1 MSGAVNQ
8 HEALLRLG
16 ASTAEAIAQ
25 VLEMFAP
32 GAVERGEVSVLEG
45 QKSPFGMVDPGT
57 VAAGV
62 SYVDGV
68 TGANVFLAPAATAR
82 ALAVRMGAGEEAEE
96 GDPLTE
102 LELSA
107 VSEASNQM
115 MAAAAGAV
123 GVVLGQEIEIS
134 PPQTRTIDSA
144 AQADEMF
151 GSAPYAT
158 TTTFLIGG
166 APCRLIQLVPSAFV
180 TRVGQAM
187 NEFAADDGQ
196 SAAASAASADED
208 GPRDVE
214 ETLRGI
220 SMRVWAELGR
230 TRLPL
235 SETLTLPLGAV
246 VELDRHAEA
255 PVDLYVNGLR
265 FAQGSL
271 MVDDNGHWTIR
282 VIEMESRELTA
293 SALEN

>member
-1 MSGAVNQ
+1 VSGAVDQ

-32 GAVERGEVSVLEG
+32 GEVERGEVSVLEG
-45 QKSPFGMVDPGT
+45 DGSPFASLEPGT

-82 ALAVRMGAGEEAEE
+82 LLAAKMGAGAEVEEDA
-96 GDPLTE
+96 PLTE
-102 LELSA
+102 LEMSA

-134 PPQTRTIDSA
+134 PPQTRALNTA
-144 AQADEMF
+144 AEADEMF

-158 TTTFLIGG
+158 ATTFLVGG

-180 TRVGQAM
+180 IRVGQAM
-187 NEFAADDGQ
+187 NEFAGDDGP
-196 SAAASAASADED
+196 AATATTGPEAS

-220 SMRVWAELGR
+220 TMRVWAELGR

-235 SETLTLPLGAV
+235 SDTLTLPLGSV

-265 FAQGSL
+265 FAEGIL
-271 MVDDNGHWTIR
+271 LVDDNGHWTIR
-282 VIEMESRELTA
+282 LTEMESREPAALTT
-293 SALEN
+293 

>member
-1 MSGAVNQ
+1 VSGAVNQ
-8 HEALLRLG
+8 REALLRLG

-25 VLEMFAP
+25 VLETFAP
-32 GAVERGEVSVLEG
+32 NAVERGEVSVLESG
-45 QKSPFGMVDPGT
+45 QSPFGSIEPGT

-68 TGANVFLAPAATAR
+68 TGANVFLAPPASAR
-82 ALAVRMGAGEEAEE
+82 ALAERMGAGAEAEE
-96 GDPLTE
+96 GAPLTE
-102 LELSA
+102 IELSA

-144 AQADEMF
+144 DQADEMF

-158 TTTFLIGG
+158 ATTFLVGG
-166 APCRLIQLVPSAFV
+166 AQCRLIQLVPSAFV

-187 NEFAADDGQ
+187 NEFAGGDG
-196 SAAASAASADED
+196 SAAAGASAPDHG

-220 SMRVWAELGR
+220 TMRVWAELGR

-235 SETLTLPLGAV
+235 SDTLTLPLGAV
-246 VELDRHAEA
+246 VELDTHADA
-255 PVDLYVNGLR
+255 PVDLFVNGLR
-265 FAQGSL
+265 FAQGTL

-282 VIEMESRELTA
+282 LIEMETREPA
-293 SALEN
+293 APVSSS

>member
-1 MSGAVNQ
+1 
-8 HEALLRLG
+8 
-16 ASTAEAIAQ
+16 
-25 VLEMFAP
+25 
-32 GAVERGEVSVLEG
+32 
-45 QKSPFGMVDPGT
+45 
-57 VAAGV
+57 
-62 SYVDGV
+62 
-68 TGANVFLAPAATAR
+68 VFLAPPASAR
-82 ALAVRMGAGEEAEE
+82 TLAERMGAGAEVEE
-96 GDPLTE
+96 GAPLTE
-102 LELSA
+102 IELSA

-158 TTTFLIGG
+158 TTTFLVGG
-166 APCRLIQLVPSAFV
+166 AACRLIQLVPSAFV

-187 NEFAADDGQ
+187 NEFAGEEGAP
-196 SAAASAASADED
+196 AASSSPDHG

-235 SETLTLPLGAV
+235 SDTLTLPLGAV
-246 VELDRHAEA
+246 VELDKHADA

-265 FAQGSL
+265 FAQGTL

-282 VIEMESRELTA
+282 LTEMENREPSAPALT
-293 SALEN
+293 N

>member
-1 MSGAVNQ
+1 MSGEVNQ

-25 VLEMFAP
+25 ALEMFAP
-32 GAVERGEVSVLEG
+32 GEVERGEVSVLESG
-45 QKSPFGMVDPGT
+45 DSPFGSVEPGT

-68 TGANVFLAPAATAR
+68 TGANVFLAPLASAR
-82 ALAVRMGAGEEAEE
+82 TLAERMGAGAEVEEDA
-96 GDPLTE
+96 PLTE

-134 PPQTRTIDSA
+134 PPQTRAIDSA
-144 AQADEMF
+144 DQADEMF

-158 TTTFLIGG
+158 ATTFLVGG

-187 NEFAADDGQ
+187 NEFANDDGL
-196 SAAASAASADED
+196 AAADASSPDQG

-220 SMRVWAELGR
+220 TMRVWAELGR
-230 TRLPL
+230 TKLPL
-235 SETLTLPLGAV
+235 SDTLTLPLGAV
-246 VELDRHAEA
+246 VELDKHADA

-265 FAQGSL
+265 FAQGTL

-282 VIEMESRELTA
+282 LTEMESREPA
-293 SALEN
+293 APALAN

>member
-1 MSGAVNQ
+1 VSGAVNQ
-8 HEALLRLG
+8 REALLRLG
-16 ASTAEAIAQ
+16 ASTAESIAQ

-32 GAVERGEVSVLEG
+32 GEVERGEVSVLEG
-45 QKSPFGMVDPGT
+45 AGSPFGTIEPGT

-68 TGANVFLAPAATAR
+68 TGANVFLAPPATAR
-82 ALAVRMGAGEEAEE
+82 ALATRMGAGEAEE
-96 GDPLTE
+96 GAQLTE

-107 VSEASNQM
+107 VSEAANQM

-123 GVVLGQEIEIS
+123 GVVLGHEIEIS
-134 PPQTRTIDSA
+134 PPQTLAIDNA
-144 AQADEMF
+144 AEADEMF

-158 TTTFLIGG
+158 STTFLIGG
-166 APCRLIQLVPSAFV
+166 ASCRLVQLVPSAFV

-187 NEFAADDGQ
+187 NEFAGADG
-196 SAAASAASADED
+196 SAATGGHAGDGD

-220 SMRVWAELGR
+220 TMRVWAELGR

-235 SETLTLPLGAV
+235 SDTLTLPLGAV
-246 VELDRHAEA
+246 VELDRHADA

-265 FAQGSL
+265 FAQGTL
-271 MVDDNGHWTIR
+271 MVDDDGHWTIR
-282 VIEMESRELTA
+282 LTEMESRELTV
-293 SALEN
+293 SAPTT

>member
-1 MSGAVNQ
+1 MTGAVNQ
-8 HEALLRLG
+8 REALLRLG

-32 GAVERGEVSVLEG
+32 GAVERGEVSVLENSG
-45 QKSPFGMVDPGT
+45 SPFGTVEPGT

-68 TGANVFLAPAATAR
+68 TGANVFLAPPASAR
-82 ALAVRMGAGEEAEE
+82 TLAERMGAGAEVEE
-96 GDPLTE
+96 GAPLTE

-134 PPQTRTIDSA
+134 PPQTRTIDNA

-158 TTTFLIGG
+158 ATTFLVGG

-187 NEFAADDGQ
+187 NEFAGDDGATPATP
-196 SAAASAASADED
+196 SSDEG
-208 GPRDVE
+208 GPCDVE

-230 TRLPL
+230 TKLPL
-235 SETLTLPLGAV
+235 SDTLTLPLGAV

-265 FAQGSL
+265 FAQGTL

-282 VIEMESRELTA
+282 LTEMESREPAAPALT
-293 SALEN
+293 N

>member
-8 HEALLRLG
+8 REALLRLG

-32 GAVERGEVSVLEG
+32 GEVERGEVSVLEG
-45 QKSPFGMVDPGT
+45 GDSPFGTIEPGT

-68 TGANVFLAPAATAR
+68 TGANVFLAPPASAR
-82 ALAVRMGAGEEAEE
+82 ALAAKMGAGAEVQE
-96 GDPLTE
+96 GAPLTE
-102 LELSA
+102 IELSA

-134 PPQTRTIDSA
+134 PPQTRAIENA

-151 GSAPYAT
+151 GAAPYAT
-158 TTTFLIGG
+158 ATTFLVGG
-166 APCRLIQLVPSAFV
+166 ASCRLVQLVPSAFV
-180 TRVGQAM
+180 TRMGQAL
-187 NEFAADDGQ
+187 NDFAGED
-196 SAAASAASADED
+196 SSASAGAGSVDHG
-208 GPRDVE
+208 GPHDVE

-235 SETLTLPLGAV
+235 SDTLTLPLGAV
-246 VELDRHAEA
+246 VELDKHADA
-255 PVDLYVNGLR
+255 PVDLYVNGVR

-282 VIEMESRELTA
+282 LTEMESREPAPALA
-293 SALEN
+293 S

>member
-8 HEALLRLG
+8 REALLRLG

-45 QKSPFGMVDPGT
+45 RDSPFGSIEPGT

-68 TGANVFLAPAATAR
+68 TGANVFLAPPASAR
-82 ALAVRMGAGEEAEE
+82 TLAERMGAGADVEE
-96 GDPLTE
+96 GSPLTE
-102 LELSA
+102 IELSA

-158 TTTFLIGG
+158 TTTFLVGG
-166 APCRLIQLVPSAFV
+166 AACRLIQLVPSAFV

-187 NEFAADDGQ
+187 NEFAGEEG
-196 SAAASAASADED
+196 AAAAISSPDQG

-235 SETLTLPLGAV
+235 SDTLTLPLGAV
-246 VELDRHAEA
+246 VELDKHADA

-265 FAQGSL
+265 FAQGTL

-282 VIEMESRELTA
+282 LIEMENREPSAPALT
-293 SALEN
+293 N

>member
-1 MSGAVNQ
+1 MSGPIN
-8 HEALLRLG
+8 HREALLRLG

-32 GAVERGEVSVLEG
+32 GAVERGEVTVLDGNE
-45 QKSPFGMVDPGT
+45 SPFGSIEPGT

-68 TGANVFLAPAATAR
+68 TGANVFLAPSASAR
-82 ALAVRMGAGEEAEE
+82 ALAERMGAGAEVEA
-96 GDPLTE
+96 DAPLTE
-102 LELSA
+102 IELSA

-144 AQADEMF
+144 RQADEMF

-158 TTTFLIGG
+158 STTFLVGG

-187 NEFAADDGQ
+187 DEFSSED
-196 SAAASAASADED
+196 SAAAAGSSAAQG

-220 SMRVWAELGR
+220 TMRVWAELGR

-235 SETLTLPLGAV
+235 SDTLTLPLGAV
-246 VELDRHAEA
+246 VELDKHADA

-265 FAQGSL
+265 FAQGTL

-282 VIEMESRELTA
+282 LTEMESWEPAPALT
-293 SALEN
+293 N

>member
-8 HEALLRLG
+8 REALLRLG

-32 GAVERGEVSVLEG
+32 GEVERGEVSVLEG
-45 QKSPFGMVDPGT
+45 EGSPFASLEPGT

-62 SYVDGV
+62 AYVDGV
-68 TGANVFLAPAATAR
+68 TGANVFLAPSGTAR
-82 ALAVRMGAGEEAEE
+82 LLATKMGAGADVEDEA
-96 GDPLTE
+96 PLTE

-134 PPQTRTIDSA
+134 PPQTRVLQTA
-144 AQADEMF
+144 GEADELF
-151 GSAPYAT
+151 GAAPYAT
-158 TTTFLIGG
+158 ATTFLVGG
-166 APCRLIQLVPSAFV
+166 APCRLVQLVPSAFV
-180 TRVGQAM
+180 IRVGQAM
-187 NEFAADDGQ
+187 NEFAGEEGAG
-196 SAAASAASADED
+196 AASGPGAPDGS

-220 SMRVWAELGR
+220 TMRVWAELGR

-235 SETLTLPLGAV
+235 SDTLTLPLGSV
-246 VELDRHAEA
+246 VELDRHADA

-265 FAQGSL
+265 FAEGIL
-271 MVDDNGHWTIR
+271 LVDDNGNWTIR
-282 VIEMESRELTA
+282 LTGMESREPAALTT
-293 SALEN
+293 

>member
-1 MSGAVNQ
+1 VSGAVN
-8 HEALLRLG
+8 HREALLRLG

-32 GAVERGEVSVLEG
+32 NAVERGEVSVLESAD
-45 QKSPFGMVDPGT
+45 SPFGTIEPGT

-62 SYVDGV
+62 SYIDGV
-68 TGANVFLAPAATAR
+68 TGANVFLAPRASAR
-82 ALAVRMGAGEEAEE
+82 ALAERMGAGHVEEDE
-96 GDPLTE
+96 PLTE

-107 VSEASNQM
+107 MSEAANQM

-134 PPQTRTIDSA
+134 PPQTRTIDNSG
-144 AQADEMF
+144 QADEMF

-158 TTTFLIGG
+158 ATTFLVGG

-187 NEFAADDGQ
+187 NEFASDEGAPAGGN
-196 SAAASAASADED
+196 ASPDHG

-214 ETLRGI
+214 EALRGI
-220 SMRVWAELGR
+220 TMRVWAELGR

-235 SETLTLPLGAV
+235 SDTLTLPLGAV
-246 VELDRHAEA
+246 VELDRHADA
-255 PVDLYVNGLR
+255 PVDLYVNGLH
-265 FAQGSL
+265 FAQGTL
-271 MVDDNGHWTIR
+271 MVDDNDHWTIR
-282 VIEMESRELTA
+282 LTEMESREPTAPALT
-293 SALEN
+293 N